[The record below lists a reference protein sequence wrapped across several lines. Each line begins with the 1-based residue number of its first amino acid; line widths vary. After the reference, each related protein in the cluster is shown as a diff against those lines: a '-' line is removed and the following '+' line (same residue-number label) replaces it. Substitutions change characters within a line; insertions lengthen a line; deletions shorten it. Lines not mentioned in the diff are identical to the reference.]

1 MMTPFVCGI
10 MLACGRSEWSAHCS
24 DYCPPMVC
32 RMGDSRGCWHD
43 GYLVGGG
50 VDAFGD
56 ELMGEMS
63 PGFARP
69 LTASACS
76 TQKQQMGG
84 C

>member
-1 MMTPFVCGI
+1 
-10 MLACGRSEWSAHCS
+10 
-24 DYCPPMVC
+24 MVC

-84 C
+84 W